1 MVLPTLPSFLELK
14 KVNFNQDHLRYKH
27 NYQADQSEK
36 WSNTIK
42 FFQKANSEVKLHD
55 ALTSDRSFNQS
66 MFAYSRQQ
74 DESEEKKQQQKELL
88 QQRRNKL
95 KQLFANEES
104 SLQKELKNLRLNG
117 INNSNTLSSLK
128 MKAEELKWARE
139 KERQKIAEDKLYEN
153 WRQNN
158 PELRELESQ
167 QLQKHV
173 VDAWSGQ
180 INEKEQASVIEENE
194 KLEYLK
200 YLEAERQKAE
210 DRDLELRRLKLNRE
224 IELKEILKQQ
234 MIELKQKEAESDVL
248 GREEYE
254 LTQEKLRLM
263 KINEERLRL
272 AEKNN
277 KQDYGRQLL
286 RQHKAKLRQKAKEI
300 QEELEFDLKVLM
312 LINESEDKDARIQS
326 ARRLQAK
333 ADAEHMIQVLNQQLR
348 LEKEKE
354 AELDAMFQD
363 EAQREWEKKN
373 LEWKKESMA
382 RETLMRQ
389 VLEERQRQ
397 LEDKFS
403 VLNEKKIESLKKREE
418 LLRDMEKTQELVKRE
433 KEKQER
439 EKTERRL
446 ELERQMSSR
455 KEQFVQENVVEDV
468 NTHEQEQIS
477 AELYEKFLD
486 QEKAKKLQ
494 TKFEPKVIFINI
506 KLTKN
511 LF

>member
-1 MVLPTLPSFLELK
+1 MVLPTLPSYLELK
-14 KVNFNQDHLRYKH
+14 KVNFNQDHLRHKH

-55 ALTSDRSFNQS
+55 SLTSDRTFNQS

-74 DESEEKKQQQKELL
+74 DQSEETKQKKKEIL
-88 QQRRNKL
+88 QQRRDKL
-95 KQLFANEES
+95 KQLFSNEEIN
-104 SLQKELKNLRLNG
+104 LQVELKNLRLNG
-117 INNSNTLSSLK
+117 INNSNSLSSLK
-128 MKAEELKWARE
+128 MKAEELKSARE
-139 KERQKIAEDKLYEN
+139 KERQKIAEEKMYEN

-158 PELRELESQ
+158 PELRQLESQ

-180 INEKEQASVIEENE
+180 INEKEQANMIEENE

-200 YLEAERQKAE
+200 YLEVERQKAE

-248 GREEYE
+248 NREEYD
-254 LTQEKLRLM
+254 LTQERLRLM

-277 KQDYGRQLL
+277 RQDYGRQLL
-286 RQHKAKLRQKAKEI
+286 RQHKAKLRQRAKEI
-300 QEELEFDLKVLM
+300 QEELEFDLKVLK
-312 LINESEDKDARIQS
+312 LISESEDKEARLQS
-326 ARRLQAK
+326 ARKLQAK

-363 EAQREWEKKN
+363 EAQREWDKKN

-382 RETLMRQ
+382 REALMKQ

-403 VLNEKKIESLKKREE
+403 VLNEKKIESLKKRED

-439 EKTERRL
+439 DKLERRL

-455 KEQFVQENVVEDV
+455 KDQYIQENIVEDV
-468 NTHEQEQIS
+468 NSHEQEQIS
-477 AELYEKFLD
+477 AEMYQKFLD
-486 QEKAKKLQ
+486 QEKAKKME
-494 TKFEPKVIFINI
+494 TKFEPKVLFIFLLLTINY
-506 KLTKN
+506 
-511 LF
+511 